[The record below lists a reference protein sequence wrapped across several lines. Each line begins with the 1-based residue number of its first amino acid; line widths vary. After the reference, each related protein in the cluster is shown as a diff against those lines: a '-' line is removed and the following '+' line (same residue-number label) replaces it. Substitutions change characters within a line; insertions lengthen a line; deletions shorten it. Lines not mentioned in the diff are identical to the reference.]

1 MVGREPSI
9 SATSFGPSMPI
20 RFALHRVCIEI
31 VAFEQ
36 LAFFSRSALPPELA
50 SANGDHFILA
60 VTVIDAYQHR
70 HSEDA
75 VWIGSALPLELHWI
89 DSEDVDLFIL
99 LIEAPLFEL
108 IKRVDVELVLL
119 LDVLYV
125 FLDFEEVRGES
136 GPALGRVDPP
146 DVDFAAFDTGCGN
159 IWAGGVPLYSS

>member
-1 MVGREPSI
+1 
-9 SATSFGPSMPI
+9 MPV

-60 VTVIDAYQHR
+60 VTVIDTYQHR

-75 VWIGSALPLELHWI
+75 VWVRSALPLELHWI
-89 DSEDVDLFIL
+89 DSEDVDLFVL

-125 FLDFEEVRGES
+125 FLDFEEVRCES

-146 DVDFAAFDTGCGN
+146 DVDFAALDTGCGN